1 MLIND
6 HKYKYNMKTPQELQR
21 IFDRLP
27 KEKVE
32 LEKVELGIIDDL
44 ATQTSKLEKASVADK
59 DFNQLVKENNSE
71 VKEIVKQIEKAES
84 SRNKLMDKGE
94 KMVNQNNDLFNKVDD
109 ILNKA
114 KNAAKDLGVKPES
127 ITNFKKAEG
136 LMDNLVIANPNRDF
150 IDNSYF

>member
-1 MLIND
+1 
-6 HKYKYNMKTPQELQR
+6 MKTPQELQR

>member
-1 MLIND
+1 
-6 HKYKYNMKTPQELQR
+6 MKTPQELQR

-59 DFNQLVKENNSE
+59 DFNQLVKENNSQ
-71 VKEIVKQIEKAES
+71 VKEIVKQI
-84 SRNKLMDKGE
+84 DKGE

>member
-1 MLIND
+1 
-6 HKYKYNMKTPQELQR
+6 MKTPQELKK

-44 ATQTSKLEKASVADK
+44 ATQMSKLEKASVADK
-59 DFNQLVKENNSE
+59 DFNQLVKENNSQ
-71 VKEIVKQIEKAES
+71 VKEIVKQIEKAEG

-94 KMVNQNNDLFNKVDD
+94 KMVNQNNDLFDKVDD

-114 KNAAKDLGVKPES
+114 RNAAKELGVKPES
-127 ITNFKKAEG
+127 ITNFKKAEA
-136 LMDNLVIANPNRDF
+136 LINNLVIANPNRDF